1 MVTSANE
8 VNLELSKEELRYL
21 RECNF
26 IDSSLMEKIKDE
38 TLHLL
43 GRIQLKLSASDAEK
57 FGDSL
62 TERLA
67 RTGFDQ
73 EYKLT
78 VEGEILE
85 TLIDKLQPR

>member
-8 VNLELSKEELRYL
+8 VKLELSKEELQYL

-26 IDSSLMEKIKDE
+26 IDSSLMERIE
-38 TLHLL
+38 GGPLHLR
-43 GRIQLKLSASDAEK
+43 GRYHLKLSAGDAEK
-57 FGDSL
+57 LGNLL

-78 VEGEILE
+78 VDGQIIE
-85 TLIDKLQPR
+85 TLIDKFQPR

>member
-26 IDSSLMEKIKDE
+26 IDRSLMKKIE
-38 TLHLL
+38 GEPLRLR
-43 GRIQLKLSASDAEK
+43 GRFQLKLSAGDAEK
-57 FGDSL
+57 FGDLL

-85 TLIDKLQPR
+85 TLIDKLRPK